1 MSLSLA
7 LFTDR
12 QARLFR
18 WLFGQPQRSYHLN
31 ELLRLTQLSSA
42 SIQQELKRLCESGLV
57 NSSRL
62 GNLRLFQANASSP
75 LFPELVSLTR
85 KTADIDRLLELA
97 LEPLKSKLTRAF
109 IYGSVAKQTDSSASD
124 IDLML
129 IGKSLTLSKIFHCLQ
144 ALEESLR
151 RKINPTCLTP
161 QEFELRCQDPDS
173 FLSKVLS
180 QPVIELFTSS
190 HGN

>member
-1 MSLSLA
+1 M
-7 LFTDR
+7 
-12 QARLFR
+12 
-18 WLFGQPQRSYHLN
+18 N

-42 SIQQELKRLCESGLV
+42 SIQQELNRLCESGLV

-97 LEPLKSKLTRAF
+97 LEPLKAKLTRAF
-109 IYGSVAKQTDSSASD
+109 IYGSVAKQTDTSASD
-124 IDLML
+124 VDLML
-129 IGKSLTLSKIFHCLQ
+129 IGKSLTLAKVFNSLQ
-144 ALEESLR
+144 ALEESLG
-151 RKINPTCLTP
+151 RKINPTYLTP

-173 FLSKVLS
+173 FVSKVLS

>member
-1 MSLSLA
+1 
-7 LFTDR
+7 
-12 QARLFR
+12 
-18 WLFGQPQRSYHLN
+18 
-31 ELLRLTQLSSA
+31 
-42 SIQQELKRLCESGLV
+42 
-57 NSSRL
+57 
-62 GNLRLFQANASSP
+62 
-75 LFPELVSLTR
+75 
-85 KTADIDRLLELA
+85 LLELA

-173 FLSKVLS
+173 FVSKVLS